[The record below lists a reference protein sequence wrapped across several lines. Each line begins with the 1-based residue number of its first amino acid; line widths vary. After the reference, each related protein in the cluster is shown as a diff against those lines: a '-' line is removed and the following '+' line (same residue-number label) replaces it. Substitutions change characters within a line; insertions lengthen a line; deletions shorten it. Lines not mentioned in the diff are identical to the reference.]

1 MALLPTS
8 VVEEEVVPLML
19 LLEEQVVTVV
29 AVVHTHQVVV
39 LLRQLE
45 YRCKLGTSQVQVAV
59 VVDLHLTHLV
69 VQEDLVLLLLNTLHN
84 T

>member
-1 MALLPTS
+1 MALLHTS
-8 VVEEEVVPLML
+8 VVEEEVVPLII

-29 AVVHTHQVVV
+29 PVVHIHQVVE
-39 LLRQLE
+39 LLRQSE
-45 YRCKLGTSQVQVAV
+45 YCCKLITSQVRVEVAV
-59 VVDLHLTHLV
+59 EPKLIHMV

>member
-1 MALLPTS
+1 MVLDLIALLPTS

-29 AVVHTHQVVV
+29 PVVHIHQVVE

-45 YRCKLGTSQVQVAV
+45 YRCKL
-59 VVDLHLTHLV
+59 
-69 VQEDLVLLLLNTLHN
+69 
-84 T
+84 